1 MWERYTDLAKRAVF
15 FAIVRAIASEVSET
29 TSADLL
35 AGLLFGEDSRAQT
48 IFQLRERFPYYR
60 GCPSKLEQLPD
71 PLQPLPLTD
80 HCKMILA
87 WADTECRW
95 MSDYWLDTEHLLL
108 GILRVRQCTAAHH
121 LAKAGLSLETARQI
135 ILDNKPSRP
144 QCGPVP
150 RWWRVKNRLFTMAL
164 LGQTP

>member
-1 MWERYTDLAKRAVF
+1 MWERYTDRAKRAVF
-15 FAIVRAIASEVSET
+15 FAVVRAAASEGSET
-29 TSADLL
+29 TSVDLL
-35 AGLLFGEDSRAQT
+35 AGLLFGDDSRAQT

-60 GCPSKLEQLPD
+60 GCPSKLEKLPD
-71 PLQPLPLTD
+71 PLKPLPLTD

-87 WADTECRW
+87 WADTEAGW

-108 GILRVRQCTAAHH
+108 GVLRVRECTAAQY
-121 LAKAGLSLETARQI
+121 LARTGLTLEIARKT

-144 QCGPVP
+144 DCGPVP
-150 RWWRVKNRLFTMAL
+150 RWWRIKNRLFRMAL